1 MAATLPKTEAKVVG
15 KTLGDVKAEALLD
28 IKGATL
34 LRVVAKAFA
43 DTIT

>member
-1 MAATLPKTEAKVVG
+1 MAATLPKTEAKAVG
-15 KTLGDVKAEALLD
+15 KTLGDVKAEELLD
-28 IKGATL
+28 MKATTL